1 MKKIDHSL
9 LILRKN
15 FENNDRSMYARVFL
29 KGHFTQYNNYCT
41 QYVWAWE
48 NFVNNL
54 RCLLKILRSQQ
65 NLYAAA
71 GRTGRDKYH
80 LCYFGL

>member
-1 MKKIDHSL
+1 MLTRVRAISDS
-9 LILRKN
+9 
-15 FENNDRSMYARVFL
+15 DRSI
-29 KGHFTQYNNYCT
+29 T
-41 QYVWAWE
+41 QYVWAWV